1 MYNRKNL
8 SSHDGVEC
16 WDGRTIGEV
25 PEISHNPLRP
35 LTFGPWEGMG
45 AERAFGPQWR
55 AEEGRKGKGNGPS
68 ARGEG
73 GAGLWPVEV
82 LRLISGHGH

>member
-1 MYNRKNL
+1 M
-8 SSHDGVEC
+8 GTVIE
-16 WDGRTIGEV
+16 EV
-25 PEISHNPLRP
+25 PGISHNPLRAP
-35 LTFGPWEGMG
+35 NLRPVEGDGCG
-45 AERAFGPQWR
+45 AGFRP
-55 AEEGRKGKGNGPS
+55 AEEGIKGRKGKGNGPS